1 MIKLIDILREAQEV
15 NKPKA
20 IFLTGPAGAGKTF
33 ISKQLPLGQFE
44 VINVDDTY
52 EEMLKASG
60 IGMNQ
65 KDFGPEELSK
75 AAQLMAQARKTTQSK
90 YDIATEDLHDII
102 IDSPG
107 GAINPVLK
115 KKKQLEDLGY
125 ETMMLMVYVSPMT
138 SLEQNT
144 KRERSLIPTIVLRTW
159 KSVNQNVNDFKNAF
173 GDNFIIVNNDRED
186 ADTSFDP
193 AEVKRKYFDTAKF
206 RGKEKTP
213 EEQAKSR
220 AEAEQLNKDIAE
232 LIKKQPDFTSLP
244 DAKSKIQ
251 TFIK

>member
-33 ISKQLPLGQFE
+33 ISKQLPINQFE

-90 YDIATEDLHDII
+90 YDTATEDLRDII

-138 SLEQNT
+138 SLEQNS

-173 GDNFIIVNNDRED
+173 GDNFIIVNNDREG
-186 ADTSFDP
+186 ADKTFDP

-206 RGKEKTP
+206 KGKEKTP
-213 EEQAKSR
+213 EEKAKSA

-232 LIKKQPDFTSLP
+232 LIKKQPDFTSLE
-244 DAKSKIQ
+244 DTKTKIQ
-251 TFIK
+251 AFIK